1 MGYNWQGISGVVAE
15 KVFELTYL
23 WFLIERNRG
32 RAVKALVLQLSRRL
46 Y

>member
-1 MGYNWQGISGVVAE
+1 MSYNLQGVSDVVAE
-15 KVFELTYL
+15 EVFELTYL

-32 RAVKALVLQLSRRL
+32 RAVKALVLQLSRKL